1 MFLSKGII
9 RPELYSKKINLVSWK
24 REDCF
29 MTTTCSVSTKNTA
42 FINVNIITSNIN
54 IVSRAGVRS
63 MKHSAHIARL
73 LTVLQKIA
81 LLIYYQDDFSI
92 YFLNVRC
99 LPK

>member
-63 MKHSAHIARL
+63 MKHSARL